1 MLPSGWYPD
10 SAEKTAGFLSNI
22 PLPTTRQSGWACIV
36 PHAGWSFSGKL
47 AAQGIGL
54 LGESDVILLAGGH
67 LKPGDELLML
77 DCGGFE
83 TPLGTIQADASL
95 FKFIRKELA
104 PLESAAPDNT
114 TEVLL
119 PIIRYFHPDTPI
131 AVLRVPPGVTA
142 ERVGKAVTMYGM
154 ENKRRVG
161 FVGST
166 DLTHYGSDYGFTPRG
181 TGPEAFEWVRSVNDK
196 SFINAALLYDWE
208 EMIHV
213 GVNNHAACSSGAA
226 AAAAVFAAAQ
236 GAVHAELLTYATS
249 RDIMPGESMVGYAS
263 ILYS

>member
-1 MLPSGWYPD
+1 
-10 SAEKTAGFLSNI
+10 
-22 PLPTTRQSGWACIV
+22 
-36 PHAGWSFSGKL
+36 
-47 AAQGIGL
+47 
-54 LGESDVILLAGGH
+54 
-67 LKPGDELLML
+67 
-77 DCGGFE
+77 
-83 TPLGTIQADASL
+83 
-95 FKFIRKELA
+95 
-104 PLESAAPDNT
+104 
-114 TEVLL
+114 
-119 PIIRYFHPDTPI
+119 
-131 AVLRVPPGVTA
+131 
-142 ERVGKAVTMYGM
+142 MYGM